1 MNEEKIIAWAQQ
13 LMAVAQCGLTYNDDN
28 PYETERYHEIQKVAS
43 EMIGEAA
50 TISQEAVLELFTD
63 ESKNGYATPK
73 VDSRGVVF
81 NEEGKILLVKEHR
94 TQKWTFPGG
103 WVDVGDTPSGGVE
116 REVWEE
122 SGYKVKATKVLIVAD
137 RNLDYPPSHYHIYK
151 LFFLCELNGG
161 EATLSHETDGVG
173 FFAEHD
179 LPELDINR
187 TSVNHLARCF
197 EFYRN
202 PDMPTE
208 FD

>member
-1 MNEEKIIAWAQQ
+1 
-13 LMAVAQCGLTYNDDN
+13 
-28 PYETERYHEIQKVAS
+28 
-43 EMIGEAA
+43 
-50 TISQEAVLELFTD
+50 
-63 ESKNGYATPK
+63 
-73 VDSRGVVF
+73 VF
-81 NEEGKILLVKEHR
+81 DKDGKILLVKEHR

-137 RNLDYPPSHYHIYK
+137 RNLDYPPSRYHIYK

-173 FFAEHD
+173 FFAEDD
-179 LPELDINR
+179 LPELDLNR
-187 TSVNHLARCF
+187 TSVNHLKRCF

-202 PDMPTE
+202 PEMPAV